1 MDSYVLPPVALAELD
16 TLSARAAT
24 VIARLRERVYAP
36 GTQKALDIQFNVRS
50 AAEMVGR
57 SEKLI
62 RDAEADG
69 RLPEPDKDPT
79 SR

>member
-36 GTQKALDIQFNVRS
+36 GTQKALDIQPTATAWFNPWRW
-50 AAEMVGR
+50 AA
-57 SEKLI
+57 
-62 RDAEADG
+62 
-69 RLPEPDKDPT
+69 
-79 SR
+79 SRCGAW